1 MAVPSTVTT
10 GPIASLRLEQ
20 LDLSAE
26 ELREVVMIGYT
37 AAAGCTEHDPRS
49 LPGILAWGKGIGH
62 LRDLTKPRGWK
73 ANRTSNYETAVHPT
87 NSHAV
92 ALAAGTSQTGRSDGL
107 PPRTKRPKGPATD
120 RVVRQNAQL
129 RLGDGTDV
137 FAGTGVDVDD
147 AERETWLLLHYFDR
161 DSGEI
166 RIELS
171 SPREMTGAHIT
182 AWRERILLP
191 PVEFSTDVEIAIDN
205 EPDEAI
211 DIDVQRKAD

>member
-1 MAVPSTVTT
+1 MAVPRTVVL
-10 GPIASLRLEQ
+10 GPIASLRLQQ

-26 ELREVVMIGYT
+26 ELQEVVMIGYT

-49 LPGILAWGKGIGH
+49 LPGILAWGKGVGH

-73 ANRTSNYETAVHPT
+73 ANRTSNYETAVHPS

-92 ALAAGTSQTGRSDGL
+92 ALAAGTSETGRSDGL

-137 FAGTGVDVDD
+137 FAGTGVEVDD

-161 DSGEI
+161 EGGEI

-171 SPREMTGAHIT
+171 SPNEMTGANIT

-191 PVEFSTDVEIAIDN
+191 AVEFSTDVEISIDDQ
-205 EPDEAI
+205 PDEAI
-211 DIDVQRKAD
+211 DIDVRRKAD